1 MEDKTPDTQASLDR
15 LLSEVGDLL
24 QIIQKI
30 DSPLNITPE
39 IATQIKQFEKAFG
52 MIDEI
57 YQENFNQT
65 LPDIEKLKE
74 EVIDSDSN
82 LPQKEKQFFNRAKL
96 IERDARKL
104 QLAYSKALERGKKSG
119 APENDAARQ
128 KRKERRKLFKPLG
141 GDRNWIPL

>member
-39 IATQIKQFEKAFG
+39 IAAQVKQLEKAFG

-57 YQENFNQT
+57 YQQKFHET
-65 LPDIEKLKE
+65 LPDIDKLKE
-74 EVIDSDSN
+74 EASSAESN
-82 LPQKEKQFFNRAKL
+82 LPQKEKQFFNRAQL

-104 QLAYSKALERGKKSG
+104 QLTYSKALERGKKSSTS
-119 APENDAARQ
+119 ENDAAKQ